1 MTLFQVVQIKK
12 TLDIETVNNRASA
25 SERII
30 TLPIEI
36 GDLGQNWNGIRES
49 CLWDVEE
56 EEFSVGLWREEKLFI

>member
-30 TLPIEI
+30 TLPIKI

-49 CLWDVEE
+49 CLWDVKEE
-56 EEFSVGLWREEKLFI
+56 ELSVGLWRGKKLFI